1 MELPIGKS
9 MPYSLEAEQAVLG
22 SMIVNSDALTRAIEQ
37 LRTEDFYLEQHK
49 EIFAALS
56 RLFTG
61 SVPIDI
67 VTLSEELHDKLEMIG
82 GVAYLAHLTSV
93 VSTTE
98 NIKYYMDIAT
108 QKSTLRK
115 LITAASDI
123 TQMCYDDKNEISAV
137 LDSSEQK
144 IFEIL
149 QNKSSRSFYHIRDV
163 LPENIRTLEK
173 MRQQGGKVTGL
184 ATGYP
189 RFDEKTAGLQKT
201 DLIILAARTG
211 IGKTSFAL
219 NLARNVAHKSNE
231 PVAFFSLE
239 MGKEQLTSRLL
250 WSEAKIPSEKIRVG
264 NLSMNDMK
272 KISHA
277 LGSLVRMPIYVD
289 DTPGI
294 TVSEMRAK
302 CRRLKLEQGLGM
314 VVIDYLQLIQSG
326 AKSGA
331 SRQEQVAEVSRNL
344 KIMAKDLNVPV
355 ICLSQ
360 LSRASETHEAPQLTD
375 LRESGSIEQDADIV
389 LFLNRERNPE
399 NLPPEQQNLAE
410 LIIAKHRNGSTGSIP
425 LVWRGEFTT
434 YMEPDMAHS

>member
-1 MELPIGKS
+1 MELPIGKT

-22 SMIVNSDALTRAIEQ
+22 SMIVNNDALTRAIEQ
-37 LRTEDFYLEQHK
+37 LKSEDFYLQQHK
-49 EIFAALS
+49 EVFSALL

-67 VTLSEELHDKLEMIG
+67 VTLSQELHEKLEEIG

-98 NIKYYMDIAT
+98 NIKYYMDIVS
-108 QKSTLRK
+108 QKSILRK
-115 LITAASDI
+115 LITAANDI
-123 TQMCYDDKNEISAV
+123 TQMCFDDKNEIGAV

-149 QNKSSRSFYHIRDV
+149 QNKSSRSFYHIRDI
-163 LPENIRTLEK
+163 LPENIKTLEQ
-173 MRQQGGKVTGL
+173 MRANGGKVTGL
-184 ATGYP
+184 PTGYN
-189 RFDEKTAGLQKT
+189 RFDEMTAGLHKT

-231 PVAFFSLE
+231 PVAIFSLE
-239 MGKEQLTSRLL
+239 MGREQLVSRLL
-250 WSEAKIPSEKIRVG
+250 WSEAKINSEKIRVG

-272 KISHA
+272 KVSHA
-277 LGSLVRMPIYVD
+277 LGSLVRMPIFID

-302 CRRLKLEQGLGM
+302 CRRLKLEHGLGM

-326 AKSGA
+326 GRHD
-331 SRQEQVAEVSRNL
+331 SRQQEVADISRSL

-355 ICLSQ
+355 LCLSQ
-360 LSRASETHEAPQLTD
+360 LSRQSETREAPILSD

-389 LFLNRERNPE
+389 LFLNRKNGTD
-399 NLPPEQQNLAE
+399 LPPEEQNMAE
-410 LIIAKHRNGSTGSIP
+410 CIIAKHRNGSTGSIP

>member
-1 MELPIGKS
+1 MDLQTGKS

-37 LRTEDFYLEQHK
+37 LKSEDFYLQQHK
-49 EIFAALS
+49 EIFSALV

-67 VTLSEELHDKLEMIG
+67 VTLSGELHEKLEEVG

-98 NIKYYMDIAT
+98 NIKYYMDIAS
-108 QKSTLRK
+108 QKSILRK
-115 LITAASDI
+115 LITAANDI
-123 TQMCYDDKNEISAV
+123 TQMCYDDKNEVGAV

-149 QNKSSRSFYHIRDV
+149 QNKSSRSFYHIRDI
-163 LPENIRTLEK
+163 LPENIRTLEQ
-173 MRQQGGKVTGL
+173 MRANGGKVTGL
-184 ATGYP
+184 PTGYT
-189 RFDEKTAGLQKT
+189 RFDEMTAGLHKT

-231 PVAFFSLE
+231 PVAIFSLE
-239 MGKEQLTSRLL
+239 MGREQLVSRLL
-250 WSEAKIPSEKIRVG
+250 WSEAKINSEKIRVG

-277 LGSLVRMPIYVD
+277 LGSLVRMPIFID

-302 CRRLKLEQGLGM
+302 CRRLKLEHGLGM
-314 VVIDYLQLIQSG
+314 VVVDYLQLIQSG
-326 AKSGA
+326 GRHD
-331 SRQEQVAEVSRNL
+331 SRQQEVADISRSL

-355 ICLSQ
+355 LCLSQ
-360 LSRASETHEAPQLTD
+360 LSRQSETREAPILSD

-389 LFLNRERNPE
+389 LFLNRKNGAD
-399 NLPPEQQNLAE
+399 LPPEEQNMAE
-410 LIIAKHRNGSTGSIP
+410 CIIAKHRNGSTGSIP
-425 LVWRGEFTT
+425 LIWRGEFTT

>member
-1 MELPIGKS
+1 MDLQTGKS

-37 LRTEDFYLEQHK
+37 LKSEDFYLQQHK
-49 EIFAALS
+49 EIFSALV

-67 VTLSEELHDKLEMIG
+67 VTLSGELHEKLEEVG

-98 NIKYYMDIAT
+98 NIKYYMDIAS
-108 QKSTLRK
+108 QKSILRK
-115 LITAASDI
+115 LITAANDI
-123 TQMCYDDKNEISAV
+123 TQMCYDDKNEVGAV

-149 QNKSSRSFYHIRDV
+149 QNKSSRSFYHIRDI
-163 LPENIRTLEK
+163 LPENIRTLEQ
-173 MRQQGGKVTGL
+173 MRANGGKVTGL
-184 ATGYP
+184 PTGYA
-189 RFDEKTAGLQKT
+189 RFDEMTAGLHKT

-231 PVAFFSLE
+231 PVAIFSLE
-239 MGKEQLTSRLL
+239 MGREQLVSRLL
-250 WSEAKIPSEKIRVG
+250 WSEAKINSEKIRVG

-277 LGSLVRMPIYVD
+277 LGSLVRMPIFID

-302 CRRLKLEQGLGM
+302 CRRLKLEHGLGM

-326 AKSGA
+326 GRHD
-331 SRQEQVAEVSRNL
+331 SRQQEVADISRSL

-355 ICLSQ
+355 LCLSQ
-360 LSRASETHEAPQLTD
+360 LSRQSETREAPILSD

-389 LFLNRERNPE
+389 LFLNRKNGAD
-399 NLPPEQQNLAE
+399 LPPEEQNMAE
-410 LIIAKHRNGSTGSIP
+410 CIIAKHRNGSTGSIP
-425 LVWRGEFTT
+425 LIWRGEFTT